1 MDISFTYKR
10 ITYTFE
16 ADSLILDINSRFI
29 SVCYPINLP
38 PEWYLI
44 WGNHHSPLFYSED
57 LTPILGEYSSR
68 SGDVFNYQA
77 FIDTETKK
85 IVESLVIKPG
95 RKSFRYYEFKGFS
108 SIRRADNTL
117 AFF

>member
-16 ADSLILDINSRFI
+16 AGIIILDINGRFV
-29 SVCYPINLP
+29 SACYPINLP

-57 LTPILGEYSSR
+57 QTPILGEYSSR

-77 FIDTETKK
+77 FIDTVIEELADDG
-85 IVESLVIKPG
+85 IDPYSQSLEIYTTMD
-95 RKSFRYYEFKGFS
+95 RKRQEYINDG
-108 SIRRADNTL
+108 
-117 AFF
+117 